1 MTWAHDMNELL
12 LVNQMEEDWQKPKQL
27 LRQSLG

>member
-1 MTWAHDMNELL
+1 MNDLL